1 MLFAAPVSDETVT
14 NLRHRLMVM
23 KEILNEEENEDDA
36 KQRKKLE
43 RRKKKNC
50 LDTIIDGSFMGLI
63 LVKIW
68 TEYLDALSVKAG
80 PANIGEKWEKKSF
93 SFIEA

>member
-1 MLFAAPVSDETVT
+1 MFFAAPVSDETVT
-14 NLRHRLMVM
+14 NLRNRLMVM

-63 LVKIW
+63 LVI
-68 TEYLDALSVKAG
+68 
-80 PANIGEKWEKKSF
+80 I
-93 SFIEA
+93 